1 MSADMPARST
11 PQLDLMRRLRVRDA
25 EHPAMSFLDDS
36 ERERVDRILESS
48 VEKGLTKKVQREA
61 HAFLVTLGQRDAS
74 LGFLNEAERVELNRL
89 VSFNPPPASSQKKQ
103 VHSPKRSSSMSAGE
117 FLTAIGVVL
126 SVAGA
131 AYFILKDPTTAE
143 DTIWVGVWGVVCGT
157 SFINSTRRRSSRD
170 DDRVSVF
177 EGFLAALIW
186 LIASGAVVLLSGHH
200 LLSPGWSSLLSF
212 IGAGMVGRSVLK
224 IESDDED

>member
-103 VHSPKRSSSMSAGE
+103 VHSPKRSSSMSAVVNCAWHIQPTNTPATIPIRMANE
-117 FLTAIGVVL
+117 KRYDIRAAIV
-126 SVAGA
+126 
-131 AYFILKDPTTAE
+131 
-143 DTIWVGVWGVVCGT
+143 
-157 SFINSTRRRSSRD
+157 RS
-170 DDRVSVF
+170 
-177 EGFLAALIW
+177 
-186 LIASGAVVLLSGHH
+186 
-200 LLSPGWSSLLSF
+200 
-212 IGAGMVGRSVLK
+212 
-224 IESDDED
+224 